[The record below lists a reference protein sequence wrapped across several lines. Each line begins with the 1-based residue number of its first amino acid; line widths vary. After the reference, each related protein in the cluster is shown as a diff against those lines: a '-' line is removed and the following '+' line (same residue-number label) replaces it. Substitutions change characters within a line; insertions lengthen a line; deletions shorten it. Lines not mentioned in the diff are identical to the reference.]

1 MVLLVWF
8 DIERFNIYFL
18 TEEWYKLEC
27 YTMICYL
34 NLKKQSMQKQ
44 LLTSVL

>member
-18 TEEWYKLEC
+18 SLFGH
-27 YTMICYL
+27 L
-34 NLKKQSMQKQ
+34 QKNGINWNVIQ
-44 LLTSVL
+44 